1 MHVLVVEDDNDINGL
16 LCNILA
22 KEGYETLSAFS
33 GTEARLLLKSE
44 TVDFILMDYMLPGV
58 DGSALTEEIRKTS
71 SVPIIAISAKTDRET
86 KLEFFRHGVDDYIA
100 KPFDNEEVLL
110 RIEAVLRRTGKGGEN
125 VAFYAHKDIRLNDDD
140 YTVISE
146 TGSVQLTLV
155 EYRLMRLLMEHPKK
169 VFTKQNLIQSVW
181 NDDFVD
187 DNTVNVHVSNLRQKL
202 GEISSEKHIKTV
214 WGIGYKLE
222 D

>member
-1 MHVLVVEDDNDINGL
+1 MRVLVVEDDNDINGL
-16 LCNILA
+16 LCHIL
-22 KEGYETLSAFS
+22 KQEGYETLSAFS

-44 TVDFILMDYMLPGV
+44 AVDFILMDYMLPGV
-58 DGSALTEEIRKTS
+58 DGSTLTEEIRKTS

-86 KLEFFRHGVDDYIA
+86 KLELFRNGVDDYIS

-110 RIEAVLRRTGKGGEN
+110 RIEAVLRRAGGGTEK
-125 VAFYAHKDIRLNDDD
+125 VTSFSHKDICLNDDD
-140 YTVISE
+140 YTVTSE
-146 TGSVQLTLV
+146 KGSVQLTLV
-155 EYRLMRLLMEHPKK
+155 EYRLIRLLLEHPKK
-169 VFTKQNLIQSVW
+169 VFTKQNLIQSIW

-202 GEISSEKHIKTV
+202 GEISKEKHIKTV

>member
-1 MHVLVVEDDNDINGL
+1 MRVLVVEDDNDINGL
-16 LCNILA
+16 LCHIL
-22 KEGYETLSAFS
+22 KQEGYETLSAFS

-44 TVDFILMDYMLPGV
+44 AVDFILMDYMLPGV
-58 DGSALTEEIRKTS
+58 DGSTLTEEIRKTS

-86 KLEFFRHGVDDYIA
+86 KLELFRHGVDDYIS

-110 RIEAVLRRTGKGGEN
+110 RIEAVLRRAGGGTEK
-125 VAFYAHKDIRLNDDD
+125 VTSFSHKDIRLNDDD
-140 YTVISE
+140 YTVTSE
-146 TGSVQLTLV
+146 KGSVQLTLV
-155 EYRLMRLLMEHPKK
+155 EYRLIRLLLEHPKK
-169 VFTKQNLIQSVW
+169 VFTKQNLIQSIW

-202 GEISSEKHIKTV
+202 GEISEEKHIKTV